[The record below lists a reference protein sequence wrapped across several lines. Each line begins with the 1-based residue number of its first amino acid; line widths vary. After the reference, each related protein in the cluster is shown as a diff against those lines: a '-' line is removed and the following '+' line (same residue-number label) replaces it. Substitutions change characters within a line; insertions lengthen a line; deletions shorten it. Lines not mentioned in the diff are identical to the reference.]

1 MAVKTWTS
9 ERVTSADINTY
20 LTNSG
25 LVYVSEVSF
34 SGAAS
39 ASINNCFTSSFDH
52 YRINISLIGS
62 VAGNSYNMRLR
73 TGGVDNTAA
82 NYYYYGFY
90 WITSAVNLTTTAATG
105 FFLNNRSATATGY
118 DLCTVELFNPQKP
131 VLTTHRVESME
142 TNTGLY
148 IQTSGFYSAT
158 TTQFDGF
165 TLYPGSGTL
174 TGTAR
179 VYGYRQA

>member
-1 MAVKTWTS
+1 MAVKTFTS
-9 ERVTSADINTY
+9 ERLTSPDINTY

-25 LVYVSEVSF
+25 LVYVTETSFTSATSVSV
-34 SGAAS
+34 
-39 ASINNCFTSSFDH
+39 NNCFTSSFDH

-62 VAGNSYNMRLR
+62 VAGNAYNMRLR
-73 TGGVDNTAA
+73 TSGVDNTSA

-90 WITSAVNLTTTAATG
+90 WLTSAVNLTTTAATG

-118 DLCTVELFNPQKP
+118 DLCTVELFNPQRP

-165 TLYPGSGTL
+165 TLYPASGNI